1 MKMFKS
7 SAASAATTVLAPR
20 KISDWLG
27 KNRAIMQ
34 E

>member
-1 MKMFKS
+1 MKIFKI
-7 SAASAATTVLAPR
+7 SAASAATTVLALR
-20 KISDWLG
+20 KIGDQLG